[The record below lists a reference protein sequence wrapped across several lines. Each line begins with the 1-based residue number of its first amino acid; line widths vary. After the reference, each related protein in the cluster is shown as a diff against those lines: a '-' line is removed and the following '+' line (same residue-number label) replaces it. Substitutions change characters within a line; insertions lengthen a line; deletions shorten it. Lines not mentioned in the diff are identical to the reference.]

1 MSCSSIRSRVCW
13 AFRRPREVIKQL
25 HRVMAPTGEK
35 FPPLGGDQH
44 LGGFQRDG
52 GGERVGQSDDLAARP
67 VEVGYDVIGGAG
79 VPGIGDDQQAVLR
92 TDITERSGQVAG
104 GGGEQMDVVTH
115 LLEHEGQIVG
125 RGIGG
130 THPGDIDGPGLM
142 QDLLGAGKGI
152 HSWGGVQ
159 GLQQADVVLDG
170 PLKGVRSGV
179 LGRGLPGG
187 AGISAGQKGPTASGA
202 HRARAEG
209 RIALK
214 IQPAGKAGDGGRT
227 DPGPLAELIDG
238 EKGHL
243 VEIFQNK
250 ISQPPVAFGKK
261 RIVVGA
267 DLGDNIFL
275 SVP

>member
-1 MSCSSIRSRVCW
+1 
-13 AFRRPREVIKQL
+13 
-25 HRVMAPTGEK
+25 
-35 FPPLGGDQH
+35 
-44 LGGFQRDG
+44 
-52 GGERVGQSDDLAARP
+52 
-67 VEVGYDVIGGAG
+67 
-79 VPGIGDDQQAVLR
+79 
-92 TDITERSGQVAG
+92 
-104 GGGEQMDVVTH
+104 MDVVTH

-152 HSWGGVQ
+152 PQLGGVQ

-170 PLKGVRSGV
+170 PLKGIRSGV
-179 LGRGLPGG
+179 LGRGLPAEQGF
-187 AGISAGQKGPTASGA
+187 QL
-202 HRARAEG
+202 AEG
-209 RIALK
+209 GPLLLVLIEPALKVRIALK

-250 ISQPPVAFGKK
+250 ISQPPVAFGK

-267 DLGDNIFL
+267 DLGDNIFCL
-275 SVP
+275 FHSTVSLFTIIKWRTWGGKAQPRQNHYRRKPPERKLFFNILVLR